1 MAVTRVTTFAS
12 LVEGYQHTDPKLYQ
26 ILQAFVQSIGELQA
40 EVTPLTRIITDTEG
54 TIGAIPTAP
63 TTIGYEILQK
73 SVLRIFWSGA
83 TNAASYEIRKGTVW
97 ETAFFVAATPQQE
110 VRLDPILVGNH
121 TYLVRARNGLG
132 AYSSAYLAILVTIP
146 SIPTPSINAQV
157 IDNNVL
163 LRYSRPNSTWRIN
176 HYDVYRNNVL
186 IGSIAGEFFVWF
198 EAAAGVFTYGVE
210 AVDIAGNRSPRA
222 TTSADVRQPPDFELE
237 DIRHSLLSGYRVNAL
252 IYGEPA
258 LGWDYT
264 DAQGWAT
271 EEYVWF
277 AGNTGKLLVC
287 IDEDDTWQ
295 THFTEDLWDQPSDQV
310 SAGFPLYIQPGALT
324 ALYQESID
332 YGGVFNNVIMNVSW
346 LLQQLTSLGTVTVLC
361 TIETSLDNVT
371 WEPPIVGASV
381 FVTSFRYARLTF
393 NFTSSNAKAMAIFS
407 DLTLALDVKKEL
419 DSGFVNALS
428 EDVGGTLVVFN
439 KDFKDVDS
447 ITVTPTKAPEPLNA
461 IYEFIDV
468 PNPTSFKVLV
478 YDSIGSRV
486 TCVCSWKARGI
497 V

>member
-1 MAVTRVTTFAS
+1 MAVTRITTFAS

-26 ILQAFVQSIGELQA
+26 ILQAFVLSIGELQA
-40 EVTPLTRIITDTEG
+40 EVAPLTRIITDTEG
-54 TIGAIPTAP
+54 TIGAIPTSP
-63 TTIGYEILQK
+63 TTIGYEILQQ

-83 TNAASYEIRKGTVW
+83 TNAASYEVRKGTVW
-97 ETAFFVAATPQQE
+97 ETAFFVAATPQTE

-121 TYLVRARNGLG
+121 TYLVRSRNGLG
-132 AYSSAYLAILVTIP
+132 AYSTAFLAVLVTIP
-146 SIPTPSINAQV
+146 AIPAPMINAQV

-176 HYDVYRNNVL
+176 HYDVYRNNSV
-186 IGSIAGEFFVWF
+186 IGSISGEFFVWF
-198 EAAAGVFTYGVE
+198 ESSAGTFTYGVE

-222 TTSADVRQPPDFELE
+222 SVSVDVRQPPDFELE
-237 DIRHSLLSGYRVNAL
+237 DIRHSLLAGYRVNAL
-252 IYGEPA
+252 IYGEPV

-277 AGNTGKLLVC
+277 AANTGKLLVC

-310 SAGFPLYIQPGALT
+310 AAGFPAYLQPGALT
-324 ALYQESID
+324 ALYRESID
-332 YGGVFNNVIMNVSW
+332 YGAIFNNVILNVSW
-346 LLQQLTSLGTVTVLC
+346 LLQQLSNQGIVSVVLQV
-361 TIETSLDNVT
+361 ESSVDNIT
-371 WEPPIVGASV
+371 WTPPSTGAST
-381 FVTSFRYARLTF
+381 FIESFRYVRLTF
-393 NFTSSNAKAMAIFS
+393 NFTSSTPKALAVFS
-407 DLTLALDVKKEL
+407 DLTMSLDVKKEI
-419 DSGFVNALS
+419 DSGFVNALAAD
-428 EDVGGTLVVFN
+428 EGGTQVVFN

-447 ITVTPTKAPEPLNA
+447 ITVSPTKSPEPLNA

-468 PNPTSFKVLV
+468 PNPTEFKVMV
-478 YDSIGSRV
+478 FDSIGSRV
-486 TCVCSWKARGI
+486 NCVCSWKARGI

>member
-1 MAVTRVTTFAS
+1 MATTRIVTFAS

-26 ILQAFVQSIGELQA
+26 ILQAFVQSIGELQ
-40 EVTPLTRIITDTEG
+40 ETVDPIVRQITDTSG

-63 TTIGYEILQK
+63 TAIGYEILQK
-73 SVLRIFWSGA
+73 LVLRIYWSGA
-83 TNAASYEIRKGTVW
+83 TNAASYEVRKGTDW
-97 ETAFFVAATPQQE
+97 DTAFFVAATPQQE

-121 TYLVRARNGLG
+121 TYLVKSRNGLG
-132 AYSSAYLAILVTIP
+132 AYSSVALLVVV
-146 SIPTPSINAQV
+146 SIPPIPAPLMNAQV

-176 HYDVYRNNVL
+176 HYDVYRNNSV

-198 EAAAGVFTYGVE
+198 EASAGTFTYGVE

-222 TTSADVRQPPDFELE
+222 SVSVDVRQPPDFELE
-237 DIRHSLLSGYRVNAL
+237 DIRHSLLAGYRVNAL

-277 AGNTGKLLVC
+277 TGNTGKLLVC
-287 IDEDDTWQ
+287 VDEDDTWQ
-295 THFTEDLWDQPSDQV
+295 NHFTEDGWDQPSDQV
-310 SAGFPLYIQPGALT
+310 SAGFPLYIQPGATT
-324 ALYQESID
+324 ALYQETID

-346 LLQQLTSLGTVTVLC
+346 LLQQLTNLGIVSVTCTV
-361 TIETSLDNVT
+361 ETSLDNVT
-371 WEPPIVGASV
+371 WGTPVVSNSV
-381 FVTSFRYARLTF
+381 FIESFRYARLTF
-393 NFTSSNAKAMAIFS
+393 NFTSSTEKALAIFS
-407 DLTLALDVKKEL
+407 DLTISLDVKKEI
-419 DSGFVNALS
+419 DSGFVTALAS
-428 EDVGGTLVVFN
+428 DVNGTQVVFN
-439 KDFKDVDS
+439 KDFKDIDS
-447 ITVTPTKAPEPLNA
+447 ITVSPTKSPEPLLA

-468 PNPTSFKVLV
+468 PNPTEFKVLV
-478 YDSIGSRV
+478 FDSIGSRV
-486 TCVCSWKARGI
+486 NAICSWKARGI

>member
-1 MAVTRVTTFAS
+1 MAVTRITTFAS

-54 TIGAIPTAP
+54 TIGAIPTSP
-63 TTIGYEILQK
+63 TSIGYEILQK
-73 SVLRIFWSGA
+73 AILRIYWSGA
-83 TNAASYEIRKGTVW
+83 TNAASYEVRKGTVW
-97 ETAFFVAATPQQE
+97 DTAFFVAATPQTE

-121 TYLVRARNGLG
+121 TYLVRSRNGLG
-132 AYSSAYLAILVTIP
+132 AYSTAYLAVLVTIP
-146 SIPTPSINAQV
+146 SIPAPMINAQV

-176 HYDVYRNNVL
+176 HYDVFRNNVT

-198 EAAAGVFTYGVE
+198 EAAAGTFTYGVE

-222 TTSADVRQPPDFELE
+222 SVSVDVRQPPDFELE
-237 DIRHSLLSGYRVNAL
+237 DIRHSLLAGYRVNAL

-271 EEYVWF
+271 TDYVWF

-287 IDEDDTWQ
+287 VDEDDTWS
-295 THFTEDLWDQPSDQV
+295 THFTEDGWDQPSDQTT
-310 SAGFPLYIQPGALT
+310 AGFPIYIQPGALT
-324 ALYQESID
+324 ALYRETID
-332 YGGVFNNVIMNVSW
+332 YGGVFSNVIMNVSW
-346 LLQQLTSLGTVTVLC
+346 LLQQLTNLGIVSVVLSV
-361 TIETSLDNVT
+361 ETSIDGVT
-371 WEPPIVGASV
+371 WLPPINGASI
-381 FVTSFRYARLTF
+381 FVESFRYARLTF
-393 NFTSSNAKAMAIFS
+393 NFTSSNTKALAIFS
-407 DLTLALDVKKEL
+407 DLTISLDVKKEL
-419 DSGFVNALS
+419 DSGFVTALAA
-428 EDVGGTLVVFN
+428 DVGGTQVVFN

-447 ITVTPTKAPEPLNA
+447 ITVSPTKSPEPLNA

-468 PNPTSFKVLV
+468 PNPTEFKVLV
-478 YDSIGSRV
+478 YDSIGTRV
-486 TCVCSWKARGI
+486 NCVCSWKARGI